1 MTVLIKDIISGITVC
16 YRIIGLNGPRSHEM
30 TNSATQSAWSG
41 VPPPRVNS
49 PNCPVSS
56 GADRPQRRVSLRDV
70 PRRFLDLQ
78 SVKTRSDGG
87 VLHRRLHG
95 AVFFEFPV
103 ISLFFYYSVVLST
116 WQVRSGSQGKSRA
129 RKRPRFCTASP
140 APPNRHMMVGCH
152 AFRLTAVKTCGHT
165 IRPVLWRKEYWEIK
179 CDTIIPVLE
188 GN

>member
-1 MTVLIKDIISGITVC
+1 M
-16 YRIIGLNGPRSHEM
+16 
-30 TNSATQSAWSG
+30 
-41 VPPPRVNS
+41 PPPRVNS

-87 VLHRRLHG
+87 LLHWRLHG

-103 ISLFFYYSVVLST
+103 INLFFSCFFFYSVGLST
-116 WQVRSGSQGKSRA
+116 WQVRSDSKGKSSA
-129 RKRPRFCTASP
+129 RKRPRFCTARP
-140 APPNRHMMVGCH
+140 APPSRHMMVGCH
-152 AFRLTAVKTCGHT
+152 AFRLTVVKTCGHT
-165 IRPVLWRKEYWEIK
+165 IGAVLWRKEYWEIK